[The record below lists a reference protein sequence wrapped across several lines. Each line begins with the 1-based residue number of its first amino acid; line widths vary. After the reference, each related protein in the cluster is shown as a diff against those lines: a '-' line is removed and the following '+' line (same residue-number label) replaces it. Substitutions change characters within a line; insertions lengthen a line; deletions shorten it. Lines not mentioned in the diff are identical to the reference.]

1 MSAGWVGMNEQWPK
15 AGEEVITRGVLIRR
29 NGEVEV
35 IEALRT
41 FRLHEGYG
49 TCHWDPFPTTPDGAI
64 RAEVTHWHP
73 YRNYTLL
80 YRQGS
85 EEKRVDR
92 VKTISSPVEHP
103 SFPGEPLLH
112 SIQLWN
118 GKAFYADELLGALDE
133 QGNVLWVKEEEEPC

>member
-1 MSAGWVGMNEQWPK
+1 MTWVGMNEREPN
-15 AGEEVITRGVLIRR
+15 AGEEVITRGVLIHR

-41 FRLHEGYG
+41 FRESEGYG
-49 TCHWDPFPTTPDGAI
+49 TFHWDPLPTTPDGAI

-80 YRQGS
+80 YRQGN

-92 VKTISSPVEHP
+92 VKSISSPIERGMPEEHYI
-103 SFPGEPLLH
+103 E
-112 SIQLWN
+112 LWN
-118 GKAFYADELLGALDE
+118 GGVVYADELLGALDE
-133 QGNVLWVKEEEEPC
+133 QGNPLWMKDEGEP